1 MFAWPHLPSN
11 FEGQTL
17 MNMAYVSLTDH
28 MGSADEMTFS
38 GACRAVAWNYPEA
51 LHSWNPLTQ
60 NVFGSEDK

>member
-1 MFAWPHLPSN
+1 
-11 FEGQTL
+11 